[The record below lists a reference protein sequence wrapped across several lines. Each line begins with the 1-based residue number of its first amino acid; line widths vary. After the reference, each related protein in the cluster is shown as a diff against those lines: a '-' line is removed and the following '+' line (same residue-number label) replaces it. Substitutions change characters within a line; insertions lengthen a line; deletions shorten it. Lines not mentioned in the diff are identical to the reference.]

1 MVERV
6 LFSPGGATEAKQDTA
21 IAELNNIETA
31 IAAVEAAILGLPT
44 DALTDAELRAS
55 PVEVTFEKDQLAAK
69 RLVVNSSGTTTVH
82 TPAAG
87 KRIRLYW
94 FGLSGNP
101 DNAAKV
107 KVGLRFTAGGTDFVE
122 IWISQYGGIFAHNWK
137 GGQAYVLGGVDETL
151 EVNLSA
157 AQEVIVN
164 IDYIEV

>member
-6 LFSPGGATEAKQDTA
+6 LFGPGGATEAKQDDI
-21 IAELNNIETA
+21 IAELE
-31 IAAVEAAILGLPT
+31 E
-44 DALTDAELRAS
+44 
-55 PVEVTFEKDQLAAK
+55 DQLNAK
-69 RLVVNSSGTTTVH
+69 RLVVNSSGVTTVH

-94 FGLSGNP
+94 FGFSGNP

-107 KVGLRFTAGGTDFVE
+107 KVALRFTAGGTDFVE
-122 IWISQYGGIFAHNWK
+122 VWLSQYGGIFAHNWK
-137 GGQAYVLGGVDETL
+137 GGEAYVLGGVDETL